1 MKTVDQLKTKQIWVT
16 WPIYM
21 KLPYIA
27 LWTSG
32 ISFQRE
38 GVNHEL
44 SNGQSYSKQQQKIK
58 QIQLVPLQHCVFT
71 VSLMIMTMRMTMK
84 MTLTVMMTPTTTM
97 AMTMT
102 WRWHWTAADGEGD
115 KGGPRFQSIAFF
127 LT

>member
-71 VSLMIMTMRMTMK
+71 VSLMIMTITMTMA
-84 MTLTVMMTPTTTM
+84 MTIAMTLTLPLTVMMMPTITM
-97 AMTMT
+97 AMTTM

-115 KGGPRFQSIAFF
+115 KGGPRF
-127 LT
+127 